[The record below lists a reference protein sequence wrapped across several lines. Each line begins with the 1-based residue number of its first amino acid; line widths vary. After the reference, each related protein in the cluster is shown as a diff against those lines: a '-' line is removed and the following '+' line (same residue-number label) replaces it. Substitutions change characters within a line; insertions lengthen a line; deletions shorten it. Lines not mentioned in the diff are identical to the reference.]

1 MMKIILGGNDV
12 NDRAETG
19 NVSGSVD
26 SDPVGRVV
34 SSPVASATGQD
45 VVSGGVCSVLSP
57 QGSGSGLPVGTSV
70 SLVESE
76 PMSVDVQDNELDE
89 LASQPLLA
97 SESGVVGDGVLV
109 PSLSD
114 RVLEASASQAG
125 VSQVKGLQSSP
136 SFSPLSGSVLSVTP
150 SSAVS
155 EEVDGSASVVSD
167 SRPLRS
173 RIPVKVPSRGGV
185 SGLLTPPPPP
195 LCHQRRRRSWYSS

>member
-12 NDRAETG
+12 NDGAAAG

-45 VVSGGVCSVLSP
+45 VVSGGGGGGVGSVVSP
-57 QGSGSGLPVGTSV
+57 QGSGSGLPFGTSV

-76 PMSVDVQDNELDE
+76 PMTVDVRDKELDE

-109 PSLSD
+109 PSPSD

-125 VSQVKGLQSSP
+125 VSQVEGLQSSP

-155 EEVDGSASVVSD
+155 EEVDGSASVV
-167 SRPLRS
+167 L
-173 RIPVKVPSRGGV
+173 IL
-185 SGLLTPPPPP
+185 GL
-195 LCHQRRRRSWYSS
+195 